1 MPTRKSKIIAGI
13 PAYNAEGTI
22 AKVILLTRQYVD
34 RVIVCDQ
41 GSSDMTSDISKAL
54 GAEVIKHNENLG
66 YGAAL
71 TTLFEKAREEG
82 SIAMITLDGD
92 GKHNPKD
99 IPVLL
104 EPIIEGEADIVVGL
118 GLLDFAHK
126 NKAPISDV
134 ESTFKAYNKK
144 VIELI
149 KLSEI
154 VMDANIEILAKAK
167 EAGLKVKEIPTVI
180 PHKEDVPKGSTHNPI
195 RRGVDMILSRVKYL
209 SVKFPLLFYG
219 LPGLLSLIVSAVFW
233 SWTLDSYMRTG
244 AIMTNV
250 VLIAVA
256 TVIVG
261 LMLMITGIMLWIMFD
276 ADGKKKS
283 KLDLNSNKILG
294 GEDIF

>member
-1 MPTRKSKIIAGI
+1 MKRSMPARKSKIIAGI

-22 AKVILLTRQYVD
+22 AKVILLTKQYVD
-34 RVIVCDQ
+34 KVIVCDQ

-82 SIAMITLDGD
+82 AIAMITLDGD

-99 IPVLL
+99 IPKLL
-104 EPIIEGEADIVVGL
+104 EPVTDGEADIVVGL

-144 VIELI
+144 AIESI
-149 KLSEI
+149 SEI
-154 VMDANIEILAKAK
+154 VKLIDSDIEILAKAK
-167 EAGLKVKEIPTVI
+167 EAGLKIKEMPTVI
-180 PHKEDVPKGSTHNPI
+180 PRKEDVPKGSIHNPI

-244 AIMTNV
+244 AVMTNV

-261 LMLMITGIMLWIMFD
+261 LMLMMSSIMLWIMFD
-276 ADGKKKS
+276 SEGKKK
-283 KLDLNSNKILG
+283 
-294 GEDIF
+294 